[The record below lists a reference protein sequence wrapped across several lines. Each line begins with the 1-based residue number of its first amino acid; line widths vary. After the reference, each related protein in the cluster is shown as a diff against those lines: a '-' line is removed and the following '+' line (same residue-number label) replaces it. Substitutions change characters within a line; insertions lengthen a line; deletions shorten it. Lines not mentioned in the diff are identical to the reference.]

1 MKIGQLI
8 GASIRE
14 LASVG
19 IFENGQTVLG
29 DHARFPEIV
38 HRDSLNFH
46 YLVATDISSYAQ
58 YHSPHPLPLKG

>member
-29 DHARFPEIV
+29 DHARFPEY
-38 HRDSLNFH
+38 NPNC
-46 YLVATDISSYAQ
+46 VAKITVPRQCRISE
-58 YHSPHPLPLKG
+58 HVV